1 MRVLVAVAVRAIIL
15 TFSGTRLLA
24 SPIAR
29 KSFRNVSPLL
39 EETRER
45 FIKLLR
51 ESERERGREGER
63 ERGRERE
70 RERERVTISSR
81 NEPHQQP
88 SLLGFPYKPG
98 SAACPSIARLLKE
111 PLDSYT

>member
-51 ESERERGREGER
+51 ERESESERVRGREGERERGREGERERGREGER

-70 RERERVTISSR
+70 RERE
-81 NEPHQQP
+81 
-88 SLLGFPYKPG
+88 
-98 SAACPSIARLLKE
+98 
-111 PLDSYT
+111 SYHFFTQ

>member
-51 ESERERGREGER
+51 ERESESERVRGREEREGERERGREGER
-63 ERGRERE
+63 ERGREGERE
-70 RERERVTISSR
+70 RERERER
-81 NEPHQQP
+81 ELPFLHAM
-88 SLLGFPYKPG
+88 SLINNQAY
-98 SAACPSIARLLKE
+98 
-111 PLDSYT
+111 